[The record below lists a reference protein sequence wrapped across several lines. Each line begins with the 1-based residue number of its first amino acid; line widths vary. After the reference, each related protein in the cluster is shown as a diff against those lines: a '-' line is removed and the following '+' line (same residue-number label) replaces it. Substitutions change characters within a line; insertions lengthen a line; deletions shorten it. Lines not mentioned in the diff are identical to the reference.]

1 MFEWI
6 KDKLKGTK
14 EKEEDLST
22 GSPLE
27 DKENNTEEFSQE
39 EGVILGKSLEEA
51 LLEKA
56 VDPIDDSE
64 MVNNYLEV
72 DHEGL
77 VVKSEEED
85 SLESLER
92 ELEKDFDE
100 EIQEDPEE
108 ELLNLEAKGREKSPE
123 QLVNEKIEGF
133 EPQEGNQTLE
143 DRQEEE
149 KIEDQPLEISKP
161 EEEAEEV
168 VEEVKEET
176 GGFFQKLKSGL
187 SKTRK
192 QMSQKINQVLGVYV
206 KIDDDLIDDLEDV
219 LISSDM
225 GMETTM
231 EAIDRLRDKIIED
244 EIKDPQAIYP
254 ALKEVIQELLDEC
267 KLNVELETD
276 SPTIILVV
284 GVNGVGKT
292 TTIGKLSAQLKGQ
305 GKNVLIAAADTFR
318 AAAIDQVK
326 TWGTRANV
334 EVVSHSEGA
343 DPAAVT
349 YDAIQAAKAR
359 NTDVLIIDTA
369 GRLHNKANLMKE
381 LEKISRIIEREYPE
395 AKRENLLVL
404 DATTGQNAILQAKTF
419 NEATNLTGFILT
431 KLDGT
436 AKGGVVIGLQRELNV
451 PIKFIG
457 VGEQINDLQ
466 VFDSEKFVEAL
477 FEDEVE
483 M

>member
-6 KDKLKGTK
+6 KDKLKGAK

-22 GSPLE
+22 STPSE
-27 DKENNTEEFSQE
+27 DKEKSIEEFSQE

-51 LLEKA
+51 LLEQA
-56 VDPIDDSE
+56 AEPIDDSAIAS
-64 MVNNYLEV
+64 NDLEV

-77 VVKSEEED
+77 VVKSEEEESTED
-85 SLESLER
+85 LEMELEDLEVEVQENLEESLNHES
-92 ELEKDFDE
+92 ED
-100 EIQEDPEE
+100 QET
-108 ELLNLEAKGREKSPE
+108 SPE
-123 QLVNEKIEGF
+123 QIS
-133 EPQEGNQTLE
+133 
-143 DRQEEE
+143 EE
-149 KIEDQPLEISKP
+149 KIEEVDSRERDKTLENGQEEKQEVEDKPLEALDKD
-161 EEEAEEV
+161 EVLVEKQEEA
-168 VEEVKEET
+168 

-206 KIDDDLIDDLEDV
+206 KIDDDLIDDLEDI

-231 EAIDRLRDKIIED
+231 EAIDRLKVKIVED

-267 KLNVELETD
+267 KLDSDLETD
-276 SPTIILVV
+276 HPTIVLVV

-292 TTIGKLSAQLKGQ
+292 TTIGKLSAQLKNQ
-305 GKNVLIAAADTFR
+305 GKSVLIAAADTFR

-326 TWGTRANV
+326 SWGTRANV

-359 NTDVLIIDTA
+359 NTDVLIVDTA
-369 GRLHNKANLMKE
+369 GRLHNKSNLMKE

-395 AKRENLLVL
+395 ANRENLLVL

-477 FEDEVE
+477 FEDGVE
-483 M
+483 I

>member
-6 KDKLKGTK
+6 KDKLKGAK

-22 GSPLE
+22 STPSE
-27 DKENNTEEFSQE
+27 DKEKSTEEFNQE

-51 LLEKA
+51 LLEQA
-56 VDPIDDSE
+56 AEPIDDS
-64 MVNNYLEV
+64 VIASNDLEV

-77 VVKSEEED
+77 VVKSEEEESTED
-85 SLESLER
+85 LEVEFEEDLELEVQENLEESLNHES
-92 ELEKDFDE
+92 EN
-100 EIQEDPEE
+100 QET
-108 ELLNLEAKGREKSPE
+108 SPE
-123 QLVNEKIEGF
+123 QISEGKIE
-133 EPQEGNQTLE
+133 ELDSQEGDKTLE
-143 DRQEEE
+143 NGQEEKQE
-149 KIEDQPLEISKP
+149 VEDKPLEALDKD
-161 EEEAEEV
+161 EVLVEKQEEA
-168 VEEVKEET
+168 

-206 KIDDDLIDDLEDV
+206 KIDDDLIDDLEDI

-231 EAIDRLRDKIIED
+231 EAIDRLKVKIVED

-267 KLNVELETD
+267 KLDSDLETGH
-276 SPTIILVV
+276 PTIVLVV

-292 TTIGKLSAQLKGQ
+292 TTIGKLSAQLKNQ
-305 GKNVLIAAADTFR
+305 GKSVLIAAADTFR

-326 TWGTRANV
+326 SWGTRANV

-359 NTDVLIIDTA
+359 NTDVLIVDTA
-369 GRLHNKANLMKE
+369 GRLHNKSNLMKE

-395 AKRENLLVL
+395 ANRENLLVL

-466 VFDSEKFVEAL
+466 VFDSEKFVDAL
-477 FEDEVE
+477 FEDGVE
-483 M
+483 I

>member
-6 KDKLKGTK
+6 KDKLKGAK

-22 GSPLE
+22 STPSE
-27 DKENNTEEFSQE
+27 DKEKSTEEFNQE

-51 LLEKA
+51 LLEQA
-56 VDPIDDSE
+56 AEPIDDSAIAS
-64 MVNNYLEV
+64 NDLEV

-77 VVKSEEED
+77 VVKSEEEESTED
-85 SLESLER
+85 LEVEFEEDLELEVQENLEESLNR
-92 ELEKDFDE
+92 ESEG
-100 EIQEDPEE
+100 QETSS
-108 ELLNLEAKGREKSPE
+108 G
-123 QLVNEKIEGF
+123 
-133 EPQEGNQTLE
+133 QTS
-143 DRQEEE
+143 EE
-149 KIEDQPLEISKP
+149 KIEELDSQEGDKTLENGQEEKQEVEDKPLEALDKD
-161 EEEAEEV
+161 EVLVEKQEEA
-168 VEEVKEET
+168 

-206 KIDDDLIDDLEDV
+206 KIDDDLIDDLEDI

-231 EAIDRLRDKIIED
+231 EAIDRLKVKIVED

-267 KLNVELETD
+267 KLDSDLETD
-276 SPTIILVV
+276 HPTIVLVV

-292 TTIGKLSAQLKGQ
+292 TTIGKLSAQLKNQ
-305 GKNVLIAAADTFR
+305 GKSVLIAAADTFR

-326 TWGTRANV
+326 SWGTRANV

-359 NTDVLIIDTA
+359 NTDVLIVDTA
-369 GRLHNKANLMKE
+369 GRLHNKSNLMKE

-395 AKRENLLVL
+395 ANRENLLVL

-466 VFDSEKFVEAL
+466 VFDSKKFVEAL
-477 FEDEVE
+477 FEDGVE
-483 M
+483 I

>member
-6 KDKLKGTK
+6 KDKLKGSK

-22 GSPLE
+22 STPSE
-27 DKENNTEEFSQE
+27 DKEKSTEEFSQE

-51 LLEKA
+51 LLEQA
-56 VDPIDDSE
+56 AEPIDDSAIAS
-64 MVNNYLEV
+64 NDLEV

-77 VVKSEEED
+77 VVKSEEEESTED
-85 SLESLER
+85 LEVEFEEDLEA
-92 ELEKDFDE
+92 
-100 EIQEDPEE
+100 EIQE
-108 ELLNLEAKGREKSPE
+108 NLEESLNHESEDQETSPE
-123 QLVNEKIEGF
+123 QISEGKIE
-133 EPQEGNQTLE
+133 ELDSQEGNKTLE
-143 DRQEEE
+143 NGQEEKQE
-149 KIEDQPLEISKP
+149 VEDKPLEALDKD
-161 EEEAEEV
+161 EVLVEKQEEA
-168 VEEVKEET
+168 

-206 KIDDDLIDDLEDV
+206 KIDDDLIDDLEDI

-231 EAIDRLRDKIIED
+231 EAINRLKVKIVED

-267 KLNVELETD
+267 KLDSDLETGH
-276 SPTIILVV
+276 PTIVLVV

-292 TTIGKLSAQLKGQ
+292 TTIGKLSAQLKNQ
-305 GKNVLIAAADTFR
+305 GKSVLIAAADTFR

-326 TWGTRANV
+326 SWGTRANV

-359 NTDVLIIDTA
+359 NTDVLIVDTA
-369 GRLHNKANLMKE
+369 GRLHNKSNLMKE

-395 AKRENLLVL
+395 ANRENLLVL

-477 FEDEVE
+477 FEDGVE
-483 M
+483 I

>member
-6 KDKLKGTK
+6 KDKLKGAK

-22 GSPLE
+22 STPSE
-27 DKENNTEEFSQE
+27 DKGKSTEEFNQE

-51 LLEKA
+51 LLEQA
-56 VDPIDDSE
+56 AEPIDDS
-64 MVNNYLEV
+64 VIASNDLEV

-77 VVKSEEED
+77 VVKSEEEESTED
-85 SLESLER
+85 LEVEFEEDLELEVQENLEESLNHES
-92 ELEKDFDE
+92 EN
-100 EIQEDPEE
+100 QET
-108 ELLNLEAKGREKSPE
+108 SPE
-123 QLVNEKIEGF
+123 QISEGKIE
-133 EPQEGNQTLE
+133 ELDSQEGDKTLE
-143 DRQEEE
+143 NGQEEKQE
-149 KIEDQPLEISKP
+149 VEDKPLEALDKD
-161 EEEAEEV
+161 EVLVEKQEEAGV
-168 VEEVKEET
+168 
-176 GGFFQKLKSGL
+176 FFQKLKSGL

-206 KIDDDLIDDLEDV
+206 KIDDDLIDDLEDI

-231 EAIDRLRDKIIED
+231 EAIDRLKVKIVED

-267 KLNVELETD
+267 KLDSDLETGH
-276 SPTIILVV
+276 PTIVLVV

-292 TTIGKLSAQLKGQ
+292 TTIGKLSAQLKNQ
-305 GKNVLIAAADTFR
+305 GKSVLIAAADTFR

-326 TWGTRANV
+326 SWGTRANV

-359 NTDVLIIDTA
+359 NTDVLIVDTA
-369 GRLHNKANLMKE
+369 GRLHNKSNLMKE

-395 AKRENLLVL
+395 ANRENLLVL

-466 VFDSEKFVEAL
+466 VFDSEKFVDAL
-477 FEDEVE
+477 FEDGVE
-483 M
+483 I

>member
-6 KDKLKGTK
+6 KDKLKGAK

-22 GSPLE
+22 STPSE
-27 DKENNTEEFSQE
+27 DKEKSTEEFNQE

-51 LLEKA
+51 LLEQA
-56 VDPIDDSE
+56 AEPIDDS
-64 MVNNYLEV
+64 VIASNDLEV

-77 VVKSEEED
+77 VVKSEEEESTED
-85 SLESLER
+85 LEVEFEEDLELEVQENLEESLNHES
-92 ELEKDFDE
+92 EN
-100 EIQEDPEE
+100 QET
-108 ELLNLEAKGREKSPE
+108 SPE
-123 QLVNEKIEGF
+123 QISEGKIE
-133 EPQEGNQTLE
+133 ELDSQEGDKTLE
-143 DRQEEE
+143 NGQEEKQE
-149 KIEDQPLEISKP
+149 VEDKPLEALDKD
-161 EEEAEEV
+161 EVLVEKQEEA
-168 VEEVKEET
+168 

-206 KIDDDLIDDLEDV
+206 KIDDDLIDDLEDI

-231 EAIDRLRDKIIED
+231 EAIDRLKVKIVED

-267 KLNVELETD
+267 KLDSDLETGH
-276 SPTIILVV
+276 PTIVLVV

-292 TTIGKLSAQLKGQ
+292 TTIGKLSAQLKNQ
-305 GKNVLIAAADTFR
+305 GKSVLIAAADTFR

-326 TWGTRANV
+326 SWGTRANV

-359 NTDVLIIDTA
+359 NTDVLIVDTA
-369 GRLHNKANLMKE
+369 GRLHNKSNLMKE

-395 AKRENLLVL
+395 ANRENLLVL

-477 FEDEVE
+477 FEDGVE
-483 M
+483 I

>member
-1 MFEWI
+1 MEF
-6 KDKLKGTK
+6 
-14 EKEEDLST
+14 EEDL
-22 GSPLE
+22 
-27 DKENNTEEFSQE
+27 
-39 EGVILGKSLEEA
+39 EA
-51 LLEKA
+51 
-56 VDPIDDSE
+56 
-64 MVNNYLEV
+64 
-72 DHEGL
+72 
-77 VVKSEEED
+77 
-85 SLESLER
+85 
-92 ELEKDFDE
+92 
-100 EIQEDPEE
+100 EIQE
-108 ELLNLEAKGREKSPE
+108 NLEESLNHESEDQETSLE
-123 QLVNEKIEGF
+123 QIS
-133 EPQEGNQTLE
+133 
-143 DRQEEE
+143 EE
-149 KIEDQPLEISKP
+149 KIEEVDSQERDKTLENSQEEKQEVEDKPLEALDKD
-161 EEEAEEV
+161 EVLVEKQEEA
-168 VEEVKEET
+168 

-206 KIDDDLIDDLEDV
+206 KIDDDLIDDLEDI

-231 EAIDRLRDKIIED
+231 EAIDRLKVKIVED

-267 KLNVELETD
+267 KLDSDLETGH
-276 SPTIILVV
+276 PTIVLVV

-292 TTIGKLSAQLKGQ
+292 TTIGKLSAQLKNQ
-305 GKNVLIAAADTFR
+305 GKSVLIAAADTFR

-326 TWGTRANV
+326 SWGTRANV

-359 NTDVLIIDTA
+359 NTDVLIVDTA
-369 GRLHNKANLMKE
+369 GRLHNKSNLMKE

-395 AKRENLLVL
+395 ANRENLLVL

-477 FEDEVE
+477 FEDGVE
-483 M
+483 I

>member
-6 KDKLKGTK
+6 KDKLKGSK

-22 GSPLE
+22 STPSE
-27 DKENNTEEFSQE
+27 DKEKSTEEFSQE

-51 LLEKA
+51 LLEQA
-56 VDPIDDSE
+56 AEPIDDSAIAS
-64 MVNNYLEV
+64 NDLEV

-77 VVKSEEED
+77 VVKSEEEESTED
-85 SLESLER
+85 LEVEFEEDLEA
-92 ELEKDFDE
+92 
-100 EIQEDPEE
+100 EIQE
-108 ELLNLEAKGREKSPE
+108 NLEESLNHESEDQETSPE
-123 QLVNEKIEGF
+123 QISEGKIE
-133 EPQEGNQTLE
+133 ELDSQEGNKTLE
-143 DRQEEE
+143 NGQEEKQE
-149 KIEDQPLEISKP
+149 VEDKPLEALDKD
-161 EEEAEEV
+161 EVLVEKQEEA
-168 VEEVKEET
+168 

-206 KIDDDLIDDLEDV
+206 KIDDDLIDDLEDI

-231 EAIDRLRDKIIED
+231 EAINRLKVKSVED

-267 KLNVELETD
+267 KLDSDLETGH
-276 SPTIILVV
+276 PTIVLVV

-292 TTIGKLSAQLKGQ
+292 TTIGKLSAQLKNQ
-305 GKNVLIAAADTFR
+305 GKSVLIAAADTFR

-326 TWGTRANV
+326 SWGTRANV

-359 NTDVLIIDTA
+359 NTDVLIVDTA
-369 GRLHNKANLMKE
+369 GRLHNKSNLMKE

-395 AKRENLLVL
+395 ANRENLLVL

-477 FEDEVE
+477 FEDGVE
-483 M
+483 I

>member
-6 KDKLKGTK
+6 KDKLKGSK

-22 GSPLE
+22 STPSE
-27 DKENNTEEFSQE
+27 DKEKSTEEFSQE

-51 LLEKA
+51 LLEDA
-56 VDPIDDSE
+56 AEPIDDSAIAS
-64 MVNNYLEV
+64 NDLEV

-77 VVKSEEED
+77 VVKSEEEESTED
-85 SLESLER
+85 LEVEFEEDLEV
-92 ELEKDFDE
+92 KV
-100 EIQEDPEE
+100 QE
-108 ELLNLEAKGREKSPE
+108 NLEESSNHESDDQETSPE
-123 QLVNEKIEGF
+123 QIS
-133 EPQEGNQTLE
+133 
-143 DRQEEE
+143 EE
-149 KIEDQPLEISKP
+149 KIEELDSQEGDKTLENGQEEKEEVEDQPSETLKQD
-161 EEEAEEV
+161 EEAKDNL
-168 VEEVKEET
+168 VEEN

-206 KIDDDLIDDLEDV
+206 KIDDDLLDDLEDI

-231 EAIDRLRDKIIED
+231 EAIDRLKVKIVED

-267 KLNVELETD
+267 KLD
-276 SPTIILVV
+276 SSLKTSHPTIVLVV

-292 TTIGKLSAQLKGQ
+292 TTIGKLSAQLKNQ

-326 TWGTRANV
+326 SWGTRANV

-359 NTDVLIIDTA
+359 NTDVLIVDTA
-369 GRLHNKANLMKE
+369 GRLHNKSNLMKE

-395 AKRENLLVL
+395 ANRENLLVL

-466 VFDSEKFVEAL
+466 VFDSEKFVDAL
-477 FEDEVE
+477 FEDGVE
-483 M
+483 I

>member
-6 KDKLKGTK
+6 KDKLKGAK

-22 GSPLE
+22 STPSE
-27 DKENNTEEFSQE
+27 DKEKSTEEFSQE

-51 LLEKA
+51 LLEQA
-56 VDPIDDSE
+56 AEPIDDSAIAS
-64 MVNNYLEV
+64 NDLEV

-77 VVKSEEED
+77 VVKSEEEESTED
-85 SLESLER
+85 LEVEFEEDLELEVQENLEESLNHES
-92 ELEKDFDE
+92 EN
-100 EIQEDPEE
+100 QET
-108 ELLNLEAKGREKSPE
+108 SPE
-123 QLVNEKIEGF
+123 QISEGKIEALDS
-133 EPQEGNQTLE
+133 QEGDKTLE
-143 DRQEEE
+143 NGQEEKQE
-149 KIEDQPLEISKP
+149 VEHKPLEALDKD
-161 EEEAEEV
+161 EVLVEKQEEA
-168 VEEVKEET
+168 

-206 KIDDDLIDDLEDV
+206 KIDDDLIDDLEDI

-231 EAIDRLRDKIIED
+231 EAIDRLKVKIVED

-267 KLNVELETD
+267 KLDSDLETGH
-276 SPTIILVV
+276 PTIVLVV

-292 TTIGKLSAQLKGQ
+292 TTIGKLSAQLKNQ
-305 GKNVLIAAADTFR
+305 GKSVLIAAADTFR

-326 TWGTRANV
+326 SWGTRANV

-359 NTDVLIIDTA
+359 NTDVLIVDTA
-369 GRLHNKANLMKE
+369 GRLHNKSNLMKE

-395 AKRENLLVL
+395 ANRENLLVL

-477 FEDEVE
+477 FEDGVE
-483 M
+483 I

>member
-6 KDKLKGTK
+6 KDKLKGAK

-22 GSPLE
+22 STPSE
-27 DKENNTEEFSQE
+27 DKEKSTEEFNQE

-51 LLEKA
+51 LLEQA
-56 VDPIDDSE
+56 AEPIDDSAIAS
-64 MVNNYLEV
+64 NDLEV

-77 VVKSEEED
+77 VVKSEEEESTED
-85 SLESLER
+85 LEVEFEEDLELEVQENLEESLNHES
-92 ELEKDFDE
+92 EG
-100 EIQEDPEE
+100 QET
-108 ELLNLEAKGREKSPE
+108 SPE
-123 QLVNEKIEGF
+123 QISEGKIE
-133 EPQEGNQTLE
+133 ELDSQEGDKTLE
-143 DRQEEE
+143 NGQEEKQEVEDKSLEDVDKDEVLVE
-149 KIEDQPLEISKP
+149 KQ
-161 EEEAEEV
+161 EEA
-168 VEEVKEET
+168 

-206 KIDDDLIDDLEDV
+206 KIDDDLIDDLEDI

-231 EAIDRLRDKIIED
+231 EAIDRLKVKIVED

-267 KLNVELETD
+267 KLDSDLETGH
-276 SPTIILVV
+276 PTIVLVV

-292 TTIGKLSAQLKGQ
+292 TTIGKLSAQLKNQ
-305 GKNVLIAAADTFR
+305 GKSVLIAAADTFR

-326 TWGTRANV
+326 SWGTRANV

-359 NTDVLIIDTA
+359 NTDVLIVDTA
-369 GRLHNKANLMKE
+369 GRLHNKSNLMKE

-395 AKRENLLVL
+395 ANRENLLVL

-477 FEDEVE
+477 FEDGVE
-483 M
+483 I

>member
-6 KDKLKGTK
+6 KDKLKGAK

-22 GSPLE
+22 STPSE
-27 DKENNTEEFSQE
+27 DKEKSTEEFNQE

-51 LLEKA
+51 LLEQA
-56 VDPIDDSE
+56 AEPIDDSAIAS
-64 MVNNYLEV
+64 NDLEV

-77 VVKSEEED
+77 VVKSEEEESTED
-85 SLESLER
+85 LEMKLEDLEVEVQENLEESLNHES
-92 ELEKDFDE
+92 ED
-100 EIQEDPEE
+100 QET
-108 ELLNLEAKGREKSPE
+108 SPE
-123 QLVNEKIEGF
+123 QISEGKIE
-133 EPQEGNQTLE
+133 ELDSQERDKTLE
-143 DRQEEE
+143 NGQEEKQE
-149 KIEDQPLEISKP
+149 VEDKPLEALDKD
-161 EEEAEEV
+161 EVLVEKQEEA
-168 VEEVKEET
+168 

-206 KIDDDLIDDLEDV
+206 KIDDDLIDDLEDI

-231 EAIDRLRDKIIED
+231 EAINRLKVKIVED

-267 KLNVELETD
+267 KLDSDLETGH
-276 SPTIILVV
+276 PTIVLVV

-292 TTIGKLSAQLKGQ
+292 TTIGKLSAQLKNQ
-305 GKNVLIAAADTFR
+305 GKSVLIAAADTFR

-326 TWGTRANV
+326 SWGTRANV

-359 NTDVLIIDTA
+359 NTDVLIVDTA
-369 GRLHNKANLMKE
+369 GRLHNKSNLMKE

-395 AKRENLLVL
+395 ANRENLLVL

-477 FEDEVE
+477 FEDGVE
-483 M
+483 I

>member
-6 KDKLKGTK
+6 KDKLKGAK

-22 GSPLE
+22 STPSE
-27 DKENNTEEFSQE
+27 DKEKSTEEFSQE

-51 LLEKA
+51 LLEQA
-56 VDPIDDSE
+56 AEPIDDSAIAS
-64 MVNNYLEV
+64 NDLEV

-77 VVKSEEED
+77 VVKSEEEESTED
-85 SLESLER
+85 LEMELEDLEVEVQENLEESLNHES
-92 ELEKDFDE
+92 ED
-100 EIQEDPEE
+100 QET
-108 ELLNLEAKGREKSPE
+108 SPE
-123 QLVNEKIEGF
+123 QIS
-133 EPQEGNQTLE
+133 
-143 DRQEEE
+143 EE
-149 KIEDQPLEISKP
+149 KIEEVDSRERDKTLENGQEEKQEVEDKPLEALDKD
-161 EEEAEEV
+161 EVLVEKQEEA
-168 VEEVKEET
+168 

-206 KIDDDLIDDLEDV
+206 KIDDDLIDDLEDI

-231 EAIDRLRDKIIED
+231 EAIDRLKVKIVED

-267 KLNVELETD
+267 KLDSDLETD
-276 SPTIILVV
+276 HPTIVLVV

-292 TTIGKLSAQLKGQ
+292 TTIGKLSAQLKNQ
-305 GKNVLIAAADTFR
+305 GKSVLIAAADTFR

-326 TWGTRANV
+326 SWGTRANV

-359 NTDVLIIDTA
+359 NTDVLIVDTA
-369 GRLHNKANLMKE
+369 GRLHNKSNLMKE

-395 AKRENLLVL
+395 ANRENLLVL

-477 FEDEVE
+477 FEDGVE
-483 M
+483 I